1 MAKKLES
8 ILRDIYREFGL
19 KARIIA
25 PVIGIYLFLTMKLEA
40 RRLARGWTYEPRSFY
55 EKNQAALA
63 LERAEAPARQ
73 NRTYQVS
80 GAKALSPA
88 GSRR

>member
-1 MAKKLES
+1 
-8 ILRDIYREFGL
+8 
-19 KARIIA
+19 
-25 PVIGIYLFLTMKLEA
+25 MKLEE

-80 GAKALSPA
+80 GAKTLSPA